1 MLLYIL
7 SNFNE
12 SVSYPTEPFFIQD
25 GKSLFH
31 SLKYLPPTFGG
42 ICLKILDQMGPKKNF
57 VFWTD
62 SYDIYS
68 VKAQERV
75 RPGSS
80 QQFRIDGPATRKP
93 PDMKTFLKYDQNK
106 KTVVWSTTM
115 NGVVR
120 RLCLEL
126 NHALNFFSLLKAKH
140 TR

>member
-1 MLLYIL
+1 MLHYML
-7 SNFNE
+7 SDFNE

-42 ICLKILDQMGPKKNF
+42 ICLKILDQMVPKKDF
-57 VFWTD
+57 VFSKD
-62 SYDIYS
+62 SYDKYL

-75 RPGSS
+75 RHGSS

-106 KTVVWSTTM
+106 KTVV
-115 NGVVR
+115 
-120 RLCLEL
+120 
-126 NHALNFFSLLKAKH
+126 
-140 TR
+140 